1 MVNSKQVAKRAGVS
15 HATVSRAFSNPEML
29 SEKTLK
35 KVLDAVKELGYVPNA
50 LASSLKST
58 RNGSAGFIISNIRNN
73 FFTNI
78 AYQLQK
84 ELYADGKSFLIELSD
99 ENINEEYECML
110 SLISNKVSVVM
121 FIPSAYSKDVESLIN
136 NHHGVKFIQLFRNC
150 YDNVDSLIVN
160 DRKGAEIAT
169 ELFLKK
175 GKTKILLMDGASALP
190 TYRREGYIDAFEKA
204 GIPVDER
211 YIKSL
216 PLWGDVN
223 NEIDEYISQLKPDGI
238 IAVTDFLTAKTV
250 EVLSRRGLKIGQD
263 VGMVA
268 YDDSL
273 IAKTLQIT
281 AISHDNES
289 IISGIE
295 RMMFDAIGGC
305 DSGENIVITPVV
317 VDRNSV

>member
-1 MVNSKQVAKRAGVS
+1 MINSKQVALMAGVS

-35 KVLDAVKELGYVPNA
+35 KVLDAAKELGYVPNA

-58 RNGSAGFIISNIRNN
+58 RLGSAGFIISNIRNN

-78 AYQLQK
+78 AYNLQK

-99 ENINEEYECML
+99 ENADEEYECML

-121 FIPSAYSKDVESLIN
+121 FIPSSYSKDVARLIN
-136 NHHGVKFIQLFRNC
+136 RHQSIKFIQLFRSC
-150 YDNVDSLIVN
+150 YNNVDSLIVN
-160 DRKGAEIAT
+160 DRKGTEMAT
-169 ELFLKK
+169 DLFLKK
-175 GKTKILLMDGASALP
+175 GKTKILLMDGSSDLP
-190 TYRREGYIDAFEKA
+190 TYRKEGYIDAFEKA

-216 PLWGDVN
+216 PLWGDVE
-223 NEIDEYISQLKPDGI
+223 NEIDKYISELQPDGI
-238 IAVTDFLTAKTV
+238 IAVTDYLTAKTV
-250 EVLSRRGLKIGQD
+250 EVLTRRGLKIGQD
-263 VGMVA
+263 IGMVA

-273 IAKTLQIT
+273 VAQTLQIT
-281 AISHDNES
+281 AISHDNER

-295 RMMFDAIGGC
+295 RMMFDAIDGC
-305 DSGENIVITPVV
+305 DSGDNVVIDPIIVV
-317 VDRNSV
+317 RNSV